1 MNRIKRARIVN
12 GFTQKELADKLGVSP
27 VQICKWE
34 TGKSFPAV
42 KRLKQVADVLHTTV
56 NDLLEEEAG

>member
-12 GFTQKELADKLGVSP
+12 GFTQKELADKLGVSA

-34 TGKSFPAV
+34 NGKAFPAV